1 MRTASLGVVRLAAP
15 VVARSSAK
23 LDFERTL
30 SRIVLV
36 DGHESENLDLT
47 GLELSNYPE
56 RLEQQ

>member
-1 MRTASLGVVRLAAP
+1 

-36 DGHESENLDLT
+36 DRHDSENLDLT

>member
-1 MRTASLGVVRLAAP
+1 LRAASLGVVRPAALAD
-15 VVARSSAK
+15 ARSSAK

-36 DGHESENLDLT
+36 DRHDSANLDLT